1 MQGVHGLVP
10 SLQFPALAA
19 LRTLSSPERPAGF
32 FHLYLLK
39 CTSQLMVDESRSL
52 LIYRYRDE
60 PLSGLSGFSGVHEYS
75 RCS

>member
-52 LIYRYRDE
+52 LIYR
-60 PLSGLSGFSGVHEYS
+60 
-75 RCS
+75 